1 MPKRAIRFLIKN
13 CALLCMSVL
22 LCACSPQQTSSKGL
36 EPHKASTTNKTIV
49 DAADYS
55 SFWIWG
61 NISSTT
67 YLQQAKELYILQ
79 GEINWNRAE
88 NRSEF
93 KPQGI
98 SILKKPN
105 QNIWLVVRSHHLN
118 WSSDNIQ
125 HIIQRLNQWK
135 SQGNHIQGLQID
147 FDARTPNIQQYAEF
161 LAKFRQHLPKNY
173 RLSITGLLDWTNVR
187 NQTTLALLRHNI
199 DEIAIQTYQGS
210 TTIPNYASYLAKISQ
225 LKLPYKIGVVQHGKW
240 QAHSHLI
247 KDPNFKGY
255 VVFLLRQPN

>member
-1 MPKRAIRFLIKN
+1 MPKRAVRLLISN

-22 LCACSPQQTSSKGL
+22 LCACTPQQTSSKDL

-61 NISSTT
+61 NISSAT
-67 YLQQAKELYILQ
+67 YLQRAKELYILQ
-79 GEINWNRAE
+79 GEINWNLAE

-93 KPQGI
+93 KSQGI

-118 WSSDNIQ
+118 WSTDNIQ
-125 HIIQRLNQWK
+125 HIIQRLNHWE
-135 SQGNHIQGLQID
+135 SQGNQIQGLQID
-147 FDARTPNIQQYAEF
+147 FDARTQNIQQYAEF

-187 NQTTLALLRHNI
+187 NQSTLALLRKNI
-199 DEIAIQTYQGS
+199 NEIAIQTYQGS

-240 QAHSHLI
+240 QAPSHLI

-255 VVFLLRQPN
+255 IVFLLRQPN

>member
-1 MPKRAIRFLIKN
+1 MPKRAVRFLIKN

-22 LCACSPQQTSSKGL
+22 LCAGSPQQTTSKDL

-61 NISSTT
+61 NISSAT

-79 GEINWNRAE
+79 GEINWNQAE

-118 WSSDNIQ
+118 WSTDNIQ

-135 SQGNHIQGLQID
+135 SQGNQIQGLQID
-147 FDARTPNIQQYAEF
+147 FDARTQNIQQYAEF

-187 NQTTLALLRHNI
+187 NQSTLTLLRQNI

-240 QAHSHLI
+240 QAPSHLI

-255 VVFLLRQPN
+255 IVFLLRQPN